1 MKETE
6 NEELIEEGKEI
17 EKTDNHYGI
26 NKHIQKVKKKK
37 KRGRKNG
44 NRVKAKGN
52 KENIEDG
59 LSRINKKK
67 MKREKRILFKKKD
80 KH

>member
-37 KRGRKNG
+37 KEEGKMEIEL
-44 NRVKAKGN
+44 KQ
-52 KENIEDG
+52 KEIKRT
-59 LSRINKKK
+59 LK
-67 MKREKRILFKKKD
+67 MD
-80 KH
+80 